1 MSKKLKMVLGFT
13 STSLLL
19 AACSGMTP
27 EDIKE
32 STDELE
38 VSFNEIIN
46 KHKQLV
52 EIEENMDD
60 HFEEVLAEDE
70 SLATIQDESA
80 DVIQN
85 ITERETL
92 VEEFSSQVENI
103 KEHAEAIGAYEGE
116 DFSEEDM
123 QKISSDFAA
132 FSTEVQVFIENYQE
146 SLNTQKDYLNQIAAE
161 ESDYEDFSAGIQT
174 VNEDYRALQE
184 TTVTFDEQLAA
195 FEAQLSSLQADIDEK
210 IVVDDEVAETEED
223 ATDENEDAETEED
236 ATEADDVTDENAE
249 DADGEEGTEEPEV
262 TEETTLAFLTVNN
275 NSLLRIPNKFPQKFV
290 YDSGVN
296 IEYPADGV
304 KGIYV
309 TAHSASGDRMDYL
322 TNLINTTDLNAM
334 VIDVK
339 DDYGNVTLDLGSDD
353 ELVNEMTVPMIDA
366 EQLMSDLEEN
376 DIYPIAR
383 IVVFKDTYLAQAKP
397 EWSFTTG
404 NGQVWSNGGGESFVN
419 PYLKEIWDYNVE
431 IAIQAAKLG
440 FKDIQFDYVRFPEG
454 FETRDRDLNY
464 SHGHYGDDNVD
475 VINMEHRNQAV
486 TDFVAYAREQL
497 QPYGADLSVD
507 IFGYAAVVR
516 ETPGIGQSF
525 PGISREVDVISSMIY
540 PSHWGIGNL
549 GVDIPD
555 LDPYNIVAN
564 YSVIENE
571 IMDELGEE
579 APISRPW
586 IQDFTASYLGAGY
599 YKTYGAQEVTEQV
612 RALHDNG
619 INEFLLWNAGNTYS
633 EGATY
638 SFE

>member
-146 SLNTQKDYLNQIAAE
+146 SLNIQKDYLNQIAAE
-161 ESDYEDFSAGIQT
+161 ESDYEDFAAGIQT